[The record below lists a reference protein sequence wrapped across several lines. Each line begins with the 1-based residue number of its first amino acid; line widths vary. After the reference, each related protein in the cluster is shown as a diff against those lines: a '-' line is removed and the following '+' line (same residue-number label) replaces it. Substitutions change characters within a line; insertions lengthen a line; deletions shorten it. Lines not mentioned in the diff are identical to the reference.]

1 MKKVRNLIAAAKE
14 LSSAEDENL
23 TRALYNLICYS
34 PKIPLRLHQQQ
45 LLEEATTFRVE
56 VYDEHFAKGPMVVNG
71 FKWGRGSYKVLLTHG
86 WGSKALDFVELITE
100 LRTYDDLEI
109 IAFDAPGNGSSEGEL
124 TNLLLYMKAV
134 IAVSARYGVP
144 DAFIGHSLGAMANIL
159 AADELEPDNPQ
170 LLISISPLIKIK
182 EHFVSIMRSVNASDK
197 AQDDFFT
204 SFQLKFNVPADH
216 FDLVNLYSTQRKHL
230 VLYDP
235 DDPVSPQN
243 YLLEFLSKNPG
254 IESVSFDQVGHE
266 RMHRDPQVIK
276 EVVKFLVKN
285 RDS

>member
-1 MKKVRNLIAAAKE
+1 
-14 LSSAEDENL
+14 
-23 TRALYNLICYS
+23 
-34 PKIPLRLHQQQ
+34 
-45 LLEEATTFRVE
+45 
-56 VYDEHFAKGPMVVNG
+56 
-71 FKWGRGSYKVLLTHG
+71 G

-100 LRTYDDLEI
+100 LRKYDDLEI

-134 IAVSARYGVP
+134 IAVSGRYGVP

-159 AADELEPDNPQ
+159 AADELEGDNPK

-182 EHFVSIMRSVNASDK
+182 EHFVSIMTSVNASEK
-197 AQDDFFT
+197 AQNNFFS
-204 SFQLKFNVPADH
+204 SFQFRFNVPADH
-216 FDLVNLYSTQRKHL
+216 FDLVTLYSSQRKHL

-254 IESVSFDQVGHE
+254 IESISFDHIGHE

-276 EVVKFLVKN
+276 EVVTFVIGN
-285 RDS
+285 RDNQHTHGS